1 MRSVAFVLLWL
12 SGLLNGFALAAKP
25 PADCL
30 VIRVGDPI
38 QEVKES
44 LEGHKTTF
52 SQDSLAVIATEP
64 YLTFTVDPEQSF
76 AIVSF
81 NEATKKVS
89 ALMLMVHPSDQPQKS
104 YRSLLNLRSLTLHEG
119 GDYTLRVAKDG
130 SETK

>member
-25 PADCL
+25 PADEL

-38 QEVKES
+38 QDVKES
-44 LEGHKTTF
+44 LEGRKTTF

-64 YLTFTVDPEQSF
+64 YLTFTVDPKKSF
-76 AIVSF
+76 AIISY

-89 ALMLMVHPSDQPQKS
+89 TLGLMIHPPNRPQKS
-104 YRSLLNLRSLTLHEG
+104 DRSLLNLRSLTLHEG
-119 GDYTLRVAKDG
+119 GDYTIRVAKDG
-130 SETK
+130 IEKK